1 MMLHRP
7 LIETRC
13 TKDMTFQGLARK
25 GAPCV
30 PFLPELFSQRHPA
43 ITDWLFLRKIELG

>member
-1 MMLHRP
+1 MMLHRS

-13 TKDMTFQGLARK
+13 TEDMTLQWPVGK
-25 GAPCV
+25 GTPGV

-43 ITDWLFLRKIELG
+43 IADWLFLRKLESG